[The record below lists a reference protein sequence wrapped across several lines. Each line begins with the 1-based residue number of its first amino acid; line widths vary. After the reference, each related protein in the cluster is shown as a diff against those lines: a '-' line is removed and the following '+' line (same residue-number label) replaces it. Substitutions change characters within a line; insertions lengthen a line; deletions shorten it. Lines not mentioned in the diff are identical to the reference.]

1 MGSNPIISV
10 MNLFSN
16 LPLYFLKNKH
26 NSFLFFLSISRGWGI
41 CKCLT
46 TSIVLDTSF
55 SYFVFSKSH
64 IYFFYNMCLGFYK
77 NYFYFLKLK
86 GMGFRVLGH
95 YNGLIFKLGCSH
107 KLLFL
112 KKNDIVLFYLTRL
125 TFSIKSR
132 CVLFLKNTLNTLLNL
147 KKKNS
152 YKKKGIF
159 YKGVIVTVKLTSK
172 KSKF

>member
-1 MGSNPIISV
+1 MGSNPFISI
-10 MNLFSN
+10 MNLFNS
-16 LPLYFLKNKH
+16 LPLYFLKYKH
-26 NSFLFFLSISRGWGI
+26 NSFLLILSISRGWGI

-46 TSIVLDTSF
+46 TSIVLDS
-55 SYFVFSKSH
+55 SLSHFVFSKAH
-64 IYFFYNMCLGFYK
+64 RYFLYNMCVGFYK

-95 YNGLIFKLGCSH
+95 SKGLIFKLGCSH

-112 KKNDIVLFYLTRL
+112 KKIDIVFFYLARL
-125 TFSIKSR
+125 IFTIKGR
-132 CVLFLKNTLNTLLNL
+132 CVLTLKNILSTILSF

-152 YKKKGIF
+152 YKRKGIF
-159 YKGVIVTVKLTSK
+159 YKGVITKVKLTSK